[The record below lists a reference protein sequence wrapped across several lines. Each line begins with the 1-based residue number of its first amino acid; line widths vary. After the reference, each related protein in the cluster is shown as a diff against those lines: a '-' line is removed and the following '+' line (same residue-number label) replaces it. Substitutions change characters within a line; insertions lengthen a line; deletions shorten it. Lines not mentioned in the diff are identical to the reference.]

1 MYWRETAAR
10 PSSHLPTRGVSAT
23 LACVMLQWVKR
34 PWARAVQIQL
44 LWPGNSETCF
54 HFWTLGWELGPGVGL
69 GASVSLPAQA
79 ASVHLTTAGKPRLW
93 ASFHMKHPIK
103 YIFLMSCG
111 LWDHRGS
118 TTGSTLTGH
127 VPPADTRVPEARS
140 CLHPVTLAASHL
152 FQSLIIERSCR
163 DLEILLMFPG
173 NVWPLMRFK
182 KKRLDN

>member
-10 PSSHLPTRGVSAT
+10 PSSRLPTRGVSAT

-34 PWARAVQIQL
+34 AWARAVQIQL
-44 LWPGNSETCF
+44 LWPGNAETCF

-118 TTGSTLTGH
+118 ALTGH
-127 VPPADTRVPEARS
+127 VPSADTRVPEARS
-140 CLHPVTLAASHL
+140 WSSSRDPGSFPFVSVTDYRAELQRSRNTTSVSRKCLTS
-152 FQSLIIERSCR
+152 
-163 DLEILLMFPG
+163 DEI
-173 NVWPLMRFK
+173 
-182 KKRLDN
+182 